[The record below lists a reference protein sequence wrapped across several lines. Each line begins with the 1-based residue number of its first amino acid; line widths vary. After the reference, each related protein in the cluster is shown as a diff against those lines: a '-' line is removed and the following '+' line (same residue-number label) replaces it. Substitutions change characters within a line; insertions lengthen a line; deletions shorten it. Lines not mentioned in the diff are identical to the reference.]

1 MKKIVRKQKVDLN
14 VRKAKRT
21 TPSYDNLKF
30 LKVGRYWIK
39 KKHDISLKEL
49 EMLLFL
55 YSENFFTMVTYNKYV
70 NIFGFN
76 QKLIYTLMNKGLV
89 HKWRKEKFGE
99 VAMYELTKKGRR
111 IMSDFYKKL
120 AGEDDYSVL
129 PRKNPVFNKKTQN
142 YTDKTMAMQME
153 EINRLNRESRLKRV
167 NYDWKNPNS

>member
-1 MKKIVRKQKVDLN
+1 
-14 VRKAKRT
+14 
-21 TPSYDNLKF
+21 
-30 LKVGRYWIK
+30 
-39 KKHDISLKEL
+39 
-49 EMLLFL
+49 
-55 YSENFFTMVTYNKYV
+55 
-70 NIFGFN
+70 
-76 QKLIYTLMNKGLV
+76 MNKGLV